1 MKAIIKIKA
10 TVPTGSGEKPT
21 IIFIQ
26 LTYSAWTI
34 EQAAQ
39 GRTTAYDTD

>member
-26 LTYSAWTI
+26 LTHSAWTI

-39 GRTTAYDTD
+39 ASAAANDTD